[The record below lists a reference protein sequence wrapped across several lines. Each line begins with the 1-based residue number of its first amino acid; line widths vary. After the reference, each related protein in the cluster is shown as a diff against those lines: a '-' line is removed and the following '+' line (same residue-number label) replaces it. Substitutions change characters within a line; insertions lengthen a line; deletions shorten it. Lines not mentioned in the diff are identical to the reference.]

1 MGTSAVDFLEDEVL
15 PRLFDR
21 LDSAF
26 PEFGWKRT
34 TRGWTATDRETTKRL
49 TGARPGRVVCNAPM
63 GFLVHGGESVLW
75 TAYVNGGT
83 VPRGEAYVDAVKD
96 LAGRAGVDAS
106 VLERKATPEELARR
120 EARQARLSVLETF
133 FLHAHEALV
142 SSPAGE
148 KARVYLTKDRGFRE
162 DELEDLPLGL
172 YTDPETVKDAL
183 TRRGLAVE
191 DIRSA
196 GLLPPAFGDGTTK
209 WTGRLVGEL
218 RDRRGFLENVWA
230 RTLVEGE
237 EPKYLYLAGAPK
249 TDLGAFGLHEA
260 LRTGAGRKDL
270 LLVEGVLDVVSLPLR
285 GFPGVAAI
293 GGSGREMNAGRWAKL
308 AELRVRRVT
317 LALDND
323 EAGREGAV
331 AAVEAASRV
340 DGGPEVFVVNP
351 SLLGA
356 SKDPDAFVR
365 THGKDAFL
373 EVLSHARAAGVF
385 LAELALEGV
394 TPASPDKVR
403 REAVDRVLDVV
414 NARRGER
421 AGMDAEDILQ
431 RTAETVGYS
440 VDTLAGLAG
449 DHEERRRKEETEK
462 ALTAALREAQAATGK
477 KPALEVLRGLTGRLA
492 VLETQTEPEPEPF
505 SEERLW
511 RATGET
517 RAGKLSGWSTLD
529 ELEVRFFPGELT
541 LMGARTGHGKTTAL
555 VGLFLNFL
563 KRAEEDELFVF
574 YTMEEPEVR
583 IYHRLLS
590 ALTAEKAAGGD
601 AWTRAAIRAWAS
613 DRTAFREYPDLR
625 LLDAARARVRE
636 LEDHVLVVYRP
647 MWDVQ
652 KVAAHALALKERG
665 ARVGAVLV
673 DYVQKVPAPAGLKA
687 DRRDIEVTAVARRLK
702 NLAVELG
709 APVISGAQVNRDNVP
724 KDLAEGVRDAK
735 DYREATATIRKGR
748 PELHNLREGG
758 LEQEA
763 DLVLGLLNY
772 AADYSAD
779 AKDKRIP
786 DVTLLEVGTLK
797 TREGEPGRWAGL
809 AFAGRYGLLRDIKP
823 HEVDDLRP
831 EKAPSQAA
839 YYKEREAGLNQ
850 RSAGQTERE
859 RLRLQTK
866 EREAEAAH
874 AKLEAEKEKTRRKE
888 LEAAGKAT
896 KKKSTEPEG

>member
-1 MGTSAVDFLEDEVL
+1 MGTNAVDFLEDEVL

-34 TRGWTATDRETTKRL
+34 ARGWTATDRETTKRL

-196 GLLPPAFGDGTTK
+196 GLLPPAFGDGATK

-230 RTLVEGE
+230 RSLDGA
-237 EPKYLYLAGAPK
+237 EPKYLYLSGAPK
-249 TDLGAFGLHEA
+249 SDMGAFGLHEA
-260 LRTGAGRKDL
+260 LRTEAGRRDL
-270 LLVEGVLDVVSLPLR
+270 LLVEGVLDTVSLPLR
-285 GFPGVAAI
+285 GFPAVAAI
-293 GGSGREMNAGRWAKL
+293 GGAGREMNPARWEKL
-308 AELRVRRVT
+308 ASFGVRRVT

-323 EAGREGAV
+323 EAGRAGAV
-331 AAVEAASRV
+331 AAVEAASRA
-340 DGGPEVFVVNP
+340 DGAPDLYVVNP
-351 SLLGA
+351 AALRDA
-356 SKDPDAFVR
+356 KDPDAFVR

-414 NARRGER
+414 NARRGLR
-421 AGMDAEDILQ
+421 AGADRDDILRMTAE
-431 RTAETVGYS
+431 RTAYS
-440 VDTLAGLAG
+440 FDTLAGQAE
-449 DHEERRRKEETEK
+449 DHEARRRKEETEK
-462 ALTAALREAQAATGK
+462 GLEVALREAQEAARK

-492 VLETQTEPEPEPF
+492 ELHAKTEPEPEPF
-505 SEERLW
+505 DEEALW
-511 RATGET
+511 EET
-517 RAGKLSGWSTLD
+517 ARTRPGKLSGWRALD
-529 ELEVRFFPGELT
+529 ELEVRFYPGELT
-541 LMGARTGHGKTTAL
+541 LLGARTGHAKTTLLVAL
-555 VGLFLNFL
+555 LRNFL
-563 KRAEEDELFVF
+563 ETAEKDEVFVL
-574 YTMEEPEVR
+574 YTMEEPKSR
-583 IYHRLLS
+583 TYHRLLS
-590 ALTAEKAAGGD
+590 ILTAEDSHGRDG
-601 AWTRAAIRAWAS
+601 WNRAAVRAWAS
-613 DRTAFREYPDLR
+613 DRDSRDRYPDPR
-625 LLDAARARVRE
+625 LLEAARVRLRE
-636 LEDHVLVVYRP
+636 LQKHLLVVWKP
-647 MWDVQ
+647 AWDVERIS
-652 KVAAHALALKERG
+652 AHALALKERG
-665 ARVGAVLV
+665 VRLGAVLV
-673 DYVQKVPAPAGLKA
+673 DYVQKVSAPAGLDA
-687 DRRDIEVTAVARRLK
+687 DRRDIEVTAVTRRLK
-702 NLAVELG
+702 VLSVELG
-709 APVISGAQVNRDNVP
+709 VPVVAGAQMNRDSIPTKYAENITKKETYVDAL
-724 KDLAEGVRDAK
+724 DLIR
-735 DYREATATIRKGR
+735 TAR
-748 PELHNLREGG
+748 PDLHHLREGG

-763 DLVLGLLNY
+763 DVVLGLLNY
-772 AADYSAD
+772 AADYRRDAD
-779 AKDKRIP
+779 DRTLP
-786 DVTLLEVGTLK
+786 WVTLLEVGTLK
-797 TREGEPGRWAGL
+797 VRDGEVGRWARL
-809 AFAGRYGLLRDIKP
+809 AFAGAFGLIRDP
-823 HEVDDLRP
+823 RQGDP
-831 EKAPSQAA
+831 E
-839 YYKEREAGLNQ
+839 ELHR
-850 RSAGQTERE
+850 T
-859 RLRLQTK
+859 
-866 EREAEAAH
+866 
-874 AKLEAEKEKTRRKE
+874 TRKGR
-888 LEAAGKAT
+888 
-896 KKKSTEPEG
+896 